1 MIASQAKKHVFL
13 SDYSN
18 LSLRS
23 GTYDIMKGFEE
34 KNVKIDHNMAI
45 DSHLM
50 NMKHWPS
57 LVFNPNTK
65 SSWESVLR
73 GYYDTEEYK
82 RMNSKVHNN
91 PLLAKMATKNFL
103 DGILKGI
110 EDNRSQLQNNQQGSQ
125 GQNPQGN
132 NQQGNNQQGNNPS
145 NQGGQNPMQSFFQQL
160 GQMSRQQ
167 SQNIINGMVAA
178 LGNQAGQTEEMADA
192 FAGFSHMGVPLER
205 YDIDQVRELLSNRI
219 AINMLKIF
227 RKMVSLPMGKNL
239 TAPSPRR
246 GIPIGTKVMRSFS
259 EIVDLQPSEFLDD
272 DLMSYKIATRTAM
285 VKQRYSGIKNV
296 VVYLDKSGSMGGTMP
311 FEGEYIEKVAFAGGC
326 AFALAKQLKAMGGF
340 LRLKLFDTEVHK
352 EITDNFQILK
362 AATSIQADGGT
373 NITGVLEDSL
383 QYADEQVI
391 LVSDGIDM
399 VSEEATRKASQ
410 IDMRCV
416 LVQESNDVLEKY
428 LKVQHVNKLEGNFL
442 MEV

>member
-82 RMNSKVHNN
+82 RMNTKVHNN

-103 DGILKGI
+103 DGILQGI

-132 NQQGNNQQGNNPS
+132 NQQGNNQQGNNPP

-160 GQMSRQQ
+160 GQMSQQQ

-192 FAGFSHMGVPLER
+192 MVGFSHMGVPLER
-205 YDIDQVRELLSNRI
+205 YDI
-219 AINMLKIF
+219 
-227 RKMVSLPMGKNL
+227 SL
-239 TAPSPRR
+239 T
-246 GIPIGTKVMRSFS
+246 
-259 EIVDLQPSEFLDD
+259 
-272 DLMSYKIATRTAM
+272 
-285 VKQRYSGIKNV
+285 
-296 VVYLDKSGSMGGTMP
+296 
-311 FEGEYIEKVAFAGGC
+311 
-326 AFALAKQLKAMGGF
+326 
-340 LRLKLFDTEVHK
+340 
-352 EITDNFQILK
+352 
-362 AATSIQADGGT
+362 
-373 NITGVLEDSL
+373 
-383 QYADEQVI
+383 
-391 LVSDGIDM
+391 
-399 VSEEATRKASQ
+399 
-410 IDMRCV
+410 
-416 LVQESNDVLEKY
+416 
-428 LKVQHVNKLEGNFL
+428 
-442 MEV
+442 